1 MHFQFHISMDSGA
14 LPVQTF
20 YNKRQR
26 CIILCICCWK
36 PYTLQEWFV
45 HTGGSG
51 AVVCTRASVSSQ
63 SPKAHGR
70 VQVAPWFRWES
81 DVNVI
86 GLCIN
91 SVMWLAT
98 LNFRQRRKAISIC
111 SNLYFAPWL
120 FPGAFH
126 AGMWNVWVRQ
136 RSSSEQSWRQWQQI
150 WHRISQK
157 QKQEIKSE
165 KEELGRRSVTRWV
178 CR

>member
-1 MHFQFHISMDSGA
+1 MTKY
-14 LPVQTF
+14 L
-20 YNKRQR
+20 
-26 CIILCICCWK
+26 ILWQSFPQCCK
-36 PYTLQEWFV
+36 WFV

-63 SPKAHGR
+63 SPKAHRR

-111 SNLYFAPWL
+111 SNLYVAPWL

>member
-1 MHFQFHISMDSGA
+1 MEIWQSIWFSGKVSLSA
-14 LPVQTF
+14 VSDLYTQVAAVQWSVLVLP
-20 YNKRQR
+20 
-26 CIILCICCWK
+26 C
-36 PYTLQEWFV
+36 P
-45 HTGGSG
+45 
-51 AVVCTRASVSSQ
+51 
-63 SPKAHGR
+63 PK